1 MRPSLI
7 GPIFR
12 IMHAW
17 NDDVERL
24 ADAVFDYARSR
35 LQLDPLPLDNTRP
48 FAELEKGAGATITAE
63 GIGGEEAL
71 RIFAD
76 ELAPA
81 CITSSHPRFLAFIPC
96 APTQASMLFD
106 LVVGASSMCGSNW
119 LEAAGAV
126 YAENQALRWIADLA
140 NFPAGAGGTFVQGG
154 TIANISALVT
164 ARHAVR
170 DRIGTDRSGSRRW
183 AVAVSPDAHSS
194 LDEAAVVMD
203 IDLLVVDVD
212 SERRLH
218 GDALAQALDAVESRG
233 DQTVFAVVASAG
245 TTNLGVID
253 DLRSVGAVA
262 AERGIWFH
270 VDGAYGAAAL
280 AAPSARPLFAGIE
293 LADSFIV
300 DPHKWLF
307 APFDCAALVYRE
319 PKLARLTHA
328 QHASYLEPLEQ
339 SGEWNPSD
347 YAIHL
352 TRRARGLP
360 FWFSLAVYGTDA
372 YSQAIE
378 RTLEVA
384 RYTAKAVHNRDYLT
398 LVREPD
404 LSVVCFKR
412 TGWARD
418 DYYQWS
424 CALRDG
430 GIAFVTPT
438 THLGEVIARV
448 AIVNPRTSESD
459 IDVVLDSMA

>member
-1 MRPSLI
+1 
-7 GPIFR
+7 
-12 IMHAW
+12 MHAW
-17 NDDVERL
+17 NSDVERL
-24 ADAVFDYARSR
+24 AEDLLAYARDR
-35 LQLDPLPLDNTRP
+35 LQLDPLPLDNTR
-48 FAELEKGAGATITAE
+48 ALADLQREAGSTITPA

-76 ELAPA
+76 VLAPA

-140 NFPAGAGGTFVQGG
+140 DFPPGAGGTFVQGG

-170 DRIGTDRSGSRRW
+170 ARRGEPPGQARRW
-183 AVAVSPDAHSS
+183 AIAVSPDVHSS
-194 LDEAAVVMD
+194 LEEAAVVMD
-203 IDLLVVDVD
+203 VDLVVVGVD
-212 SERRLH
+212 DELRLR
-218 GDALAQALDAVESRG
+218 GDALARTLDRVESRG
-233 DQTVFAVVASAG
+233 EQTVFAVVASAG
-245 TTNLGVID
+245 TTNLGIID
-253 DLRSVGAVA
+253 DLRSVGSVA

-280 AAPSARPLFAGIE
+280 AAPSARPQFAGIE

-307 APFDCAALVYRE
+307 APFDCAALIYRE
-319 PKLARLTHA
+319 PELARATHA
-328 QHASYLEPLEQ
+328 QHASYLEPLAQ
-339 SGEWNPSD
+339 TGEWNPSD

-360 FWFSLAVYGTDA
+360 FWFSLATYGTDA

-384 RYTAKAVHNRDYLT
+384 RYAAKAVHDRRYLT
-398 LVREPD
+398 LVREPE
-404 LSVVCFKR
+404 LTVVCFTR
-412 TGWARD
+412 SGWSRGQYD
-418 DYYQWS
+418 RWS
-424 CALRDG
+424 NELRND

-438 THLGEVIARV
+438 THGGQVMARV
-448 AIVNPRTSESD
+448 AIVNPRTSEAD
-459 IDVVLDSMA
+459 IDTVLDSMA